1 VTSPAAA
8 AGAPAGR
15 PFRPF
20 LLARVPAEGGDD
32 PALVLDRFLGFV
44 ADTCVVPY
52 AAQEEALLELY
63 GGKHVVLATPT
74 GSGKSLVALGLHF
87 KAFSEGRRS
96 FYTCPIKALVSEK
109 FFALCD
115 DFGAGNVGML
125 TGDASINRDAPIVCC
140 TAEVLANMA
149 LRHGAALDAPYVVM
163 DEFHY
168 YGDRDRGMAW
178 QAPLLTLPHTTFLL
192 MSATL
197 GNTAAIEERLVAR
210 SGRAV
215 AHVRSEERPVPL
227 DFVYAETPLHETVE
241 RLIAGGD
248 APIYVVSFTQRECA
262 ERAQALTSAS
272 VADKDEKRRV
282 AEAIRGFRF
291 DSAYGKDVQRF
302 LRHGIGIH
310 HAGLL
315 PKYRRLVEQL
325 AQQGL
330 LKVICGTDTLG
341 VGINVP
347 IRCVLFTQLC
357 KWDGEKT
364 ALLTVRD
371 FRQIAGR
378 AGRKGFDERGSVVA
392 QAPEHV
398 IENARAEAKAASAG
412 RKAPAKRKPPAQGF
426 VAWSRETFERLATR
440 PAEPLPSRFAL
451 GHGVL
456 LQLLQ
461 RETEDGGAP
470 GSGYRAVVELI
481 TLCHD
486 DERAKAR
493 HRRHAAQLFRA
504 LRRAG
509 IVSLVRRPDAHGRL
523 RMGLALDPALQR
535 NFSLHHTLSLY
546 LVEVV
551 SALDPAHPD
560 YALDVLSCVEA
571 ILENPRPILIAQERR
586 EKDRVIAELKAA
598 GVPYEERLRE
608 LEAVSWP
615 KPKAELLHATFHLFV
630 DHHPWASEELVRPK
644 SIAREM
650 VEGYRGFHDLVKEL
664 GISRSEGLLLRY
676 LGDVYTALARTVP
689 EERRTEALEDVLAFL
704 RVTIER
710 VDASLLEEWQRL
722 RDPGFDAVAATRIG
736 DAEPAPAPAPF
747 DLGAHPRALAAR
759 VRAELHGLVQALAR
773 RDFEEAA
780 RCVRDDADDPWPAAR
795 FEAALTPF
803 FAEHAELVF
812 TPAARQAHWTRIRP
826 LEPGASRR
834 FSVSHTL
841 LDPADE
847 NFWSVEG
854 EVELAPGSAPEGPLL
869 ALRRIGP

>member
-1 VTSPAAA
+1 VSSTAP
-8 AGAPAGR
+8 PAG
-15 PFRPF
+15 RPF
-20 LLARVPAEGGDD
+20 LLARVPAEGGAD
-32 PALVLDRFLGFV
+32 PAVVLDRFLGFV
-44 ADTCVVPY
+44 ADTGVAPY
-52 AAQEEALLELY
+52 PAQEEALLELY
-63 GGKHVVLATPT
+63 AGKHVVLSTPT

-115 DFGAGNVGML
+115 DLGAGNVGML

-149 LRHGAALDAPYVVM
+149 LRHGATLDAPYVVM

-168 YGDRDRGMAW
+168 YADRDRGMAW
-178 QAPLLTLPHTTFLL
+178 QVPLLALPHTTFLL

-197 GNTAAIEERLVAR
+197 GNTAAIEERIEAR
-210 SGRAV
+210 TGRAV
-215 AHVRSEERPVPL
+215 AHVGSDERPVPL
-227 DFVYAETPLHETVE
+227 EFVYAETPLHETVE
-241 RLIAGGD
+241 RLIAAGR

-262 ERAQALTSAS
+262 ERAQALTSAN
-272 VADKDEKRRV
+272 VADKDEKKRV
-282 AEAIRGFRF
+282 SDAIAGFRF

-315 PKYRRLVEQL
+315 PKYRLRVEQL

-347 IRCVLFTQLC
+347 IRTVLFSQLS

-378 AGRKGFDERGSVVA
+378 AGRKGFDEHGYVVA

-398 IENARAEAKAASAG
+398 IENARADAKAASAG
-412 RKAPAKRKPPAQGF
+412 KKAPAKKKPPQGF
-426 VAWSRETFERLATR
+426 VPWNRDTFERLATR
-440 PAEPLPSRFAL
+440 PAEPLQSRFSI
-451 GHGVL
+451 GHGAL
-456 LQLLQ
+456 LLVLQ

-470 GSGYRAVVELI
+470 GSGYRALLELI
-481 TLCHD
+481 ELSHED
-486 DERAKAR
+486 ARAKAR
-493 HRRHAAQLFRA
+493 QRRRVAQLFRA

-509 IVSLVRRPDAHGRL
+509 LVSLVRRPAPDGRL
-523 RMGLALDPALQR
+523 RTGIALDPGLQR

-546 LVEVV
+546 LVEAVG
-551 SALDPAHPD
+551 ALDPAHPD
-560 YALDVLSCVEA
+560 YVLDVLSCVEA

-598 GVPYEERLRE
+598 GVPYEERMRE
-608 LEAVSWP
+608 LEQVSWP
-615 KPKAELLHATFHLFV
+615 KPLADFLHASFHAFAE
-630 DHHPWASEELVRPK
+630 HHPWAGEELVRPK

-664 GISRSEGLLLRY
+664 GIARSEGLLLRY

-689 EERRTEALEDVLAFL
+689 EERRTDAVEDVLAFL
-704 RVTIER
+704 RVAIER
-710 VDASLLEEWQRL
+710 VDASLVEEWERM
-722 RDPGFDAVAATRIG
+722 RDPGFAAVSATRLG
-736 DAEPAPAPAPF
+736 DTEPSAPPPPF
-747 DLGAHPRALAAR
+747 DLASHPRALAAR
-759 VRAELHGLVQALAR
+759 VRAELHRLVHALSR
-773 RDFEEAA
+773 RDYEEAA
-780 RCVRDDADDPWPAAR
+780 LCVRADPDDPWDAAR
-795 FEAALTPF
+795 FEAALAPF
-803 FAEHAELVF
+803 YAEHAEIVF
-812 TPAARQAHWTRIRP
+812 TPAARQAHWTRIRAGA
-826 LEPGASRR
+826 PGATRR
-834 FSVSHTL
+834 FAVSHTL
-841 LDPADE
+841 LDPAGDH
-847 NFWSVEG
+847 FWSLEG
-854 EVELAPGSAPEGPLL
+854 EVELAPGTAPEGPLL
-869 ALRRIGP
+869 ALRRIGS

>member
-8 AGAPAGR
+8 PGAPAG
-15 PFRPF
+15 RPF
-20 LLARVPAEGGDD
+20 LLARVPAEGGAD
-32 PALVLDRFLGFV
+32 AAVVLDRFLGFV
-44 ADTCVVPY
+44 ADTGVVPY

-63 GGKHVVLATPT
+63 GGKHVILATPT

-87 KAFSEGRRS
+87 KAFCEGRRS

-149 LRHGAALDAPYVVM
+149 LRHGEKLDAPYVVM

-178 QAPLLTLPHTTFLL
+178 QAPLLALPGTTFLL

-197 GNTAAIEERLVAR
+197 GNTAAIEEHVAAR
-210 SGRAV
+210 TGRPV
-215 AHVRSEERPVPL
+215 AHVSSDERPVPL

-241 RLIAGGD
+241 RLISGGC

-272 VADKDEKRRV
+272 VADKDEKKRV
-282 AEAIRGFRF
+282 AEAIGGFRF

-347 IRCVLFTQLC
+347 IRTVLFTQLC

-392 QAPEHV
+392 QAPEYA

-412 RKAPAKRKPPAQGF
+412 KKAPPKRKPPAQGF
-426 VAWSRETFERLATR
+426 VPWSRETFEKLTTR
-440 PAEPLPSRFAL
+440 PAEPLQSRFDVS
-451 GHGVL
+451 HGVL

-470 GSGYRAVVELI
+470 GSGYRAVLELI
-481 TLCHD
+481 ALCHD

-493 HRRHAAQLFRA
+493 NRRRAAQLFRA

-509 IVSLVRRPDAHGRL
+509 IVTLVRRASAEGRL
-523 RMGLALDPALQR
+523 RTGLALDPALQR

-551 SALDPAHPD
+551 AALDPAHPD
-560 YALDVLSCVEA
+560 YVLDVLSCVEA

-608 LEAVSWP
+608 LEEVTWP
-615 KPKAELLHATFHLFV
+615 KPKADFLYATFHAFAE
-630 DHHPWASEELVRPK
+630 HHPWASEELVRPK

-650 VEGYRGFHDLVKEL
+650 VESYRSFHDLVKEL
-664 GISRSEGLLLRY
+664 GVSRSEGLLLRY

-689 EERRTEALEDVLAFL
+689 EERRTDALEDVLAFL

-710 VDASLLEEWQRL
+710 VDASLVEEWERL

-736 DAEPAPAPAPF
+736 DAEPPPAPPPF
-747 DLGAHPRALAAR
+747 DLAAHPRALAAR
-759 VRAELHGLVQALAR
+759 LRAELHRLVHALAR
-773 RDFEEAA
+773 REFEEAA
-780 RCVRDDADDPWPAAR
+780 LCVRADPDDPWDAAR
-795 FEAALTPF
+795 FEAALAPF
-803 FAEHAELVF
+803 FAEHAQLVF

-826 LEPGASRR
+826 LEAGATRR
-834 FSVSHTL
+834 FAVSQTL
-841 LDPADE
+841 LDPQDE
-847 NFWSVEG
+847 NFWSIEG
-854 EVELAPGSAPEGPLL
+854 EIELDPGTAPEGPLL